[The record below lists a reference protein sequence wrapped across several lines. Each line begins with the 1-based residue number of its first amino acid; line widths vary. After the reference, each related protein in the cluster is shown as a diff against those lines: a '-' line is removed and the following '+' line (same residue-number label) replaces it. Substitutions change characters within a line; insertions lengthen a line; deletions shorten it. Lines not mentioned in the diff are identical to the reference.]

1 MKKELNYND
10 KFKSFYNSSA
20 WIKLRN
26 TKFANANGLCE
37 NCLSKGIVKAGKE
50 VHHIKPIEDRWDK
63 RLDYDNLKL
72 LCRDCHNEVHERIS
86 PLQKFLKEW
95 ED

>member
-1 MKKELNYND
+1 MKTKNYNE
-10 KFKSFYNSSA
+10 KYASFYNSSK
-20 WIKLRN
+20 WRKLRDV
-26 TKFANANGLCE
+26 KFADANGLCE
-37 NCLSKGIVKAGKE
+37 NCLGKGIIKEGKE
-50 VHHIKPIEDRWDK
+50 VHHIEPIEDCWEK

-72 LCRDCHNEVHERIS
+72 LCRQCHNEAHERIS